1 MHKQNQKALFGII
14 VTIAMMI
21 VGLIYTSY
29 SRPSSH
35 HKVFGVTYMTMNN
48 PFYEIINNELEKVI
62 DQNGDRL
69 ITLDPALDVTKQNEQ
84 IHFFID
90 QNVDGIFVNPIDYKQ
105 IQPALLAAKK
115 AHIPI
120 IVVDAPIK
128 NKELV
133 NCTIVSDNYNA
144 GVQCANDMMNTMSS
158 AKIVLLKHSSA
169 KSAKDRIDGFLDT
182 IQSHPQYQIV
192 DEGECEGQLELAM
205 PLMQK
210 IIKKHR
216 DIDVVMALNDPSA
229 LGALAAL
236 ENNGM
241 KNVKVYGVDG
251 TPDVKSLIR
260 QTPMVAGTVTQS
272 PISFGYTAALKM
284 YDLLAHKTVDSNII
298 VPVTLITKKNI
309 DDFDETG
316 WQ

>member
-1 MHKQNQKALFGII
+1 
-14 VTIAMMI
+14 
-21 VGLIYTSY
+21 
-29 SRPSSH
+29 
-35 HKVFGVTYMTMNN
+35 
-48 PFYEIINNELEKVI
+48 
-62 DQNGDRL
+62 
-69 ITLDPALDVTKQNEQ
+69 
-84 IHFFID
+84 
-90 QNVDGIFVNPIDYKQ
+90 
-105 IQPALLAAKK
+105 
-115 AHIPI
+115 
-120 IVVDAPIK
+120 
-128 NKELV
+128 
-133 NCTIVSDNYNA
+133 
-144 GVQCANDMMNTMSS
+144 MSS

-260 QTPMVAGTVTQS
+260 QTPMVAGTVAQS

>member
-1 MHKQNQKALFGII
+1 MTL
-14 VTIAMMI
+14 
-21 VGLIYTSY
+21 Y
-29 SRPSSH
+29 SS
-35 HKVFGVTYMTMNN
+35 
-48 PFYEIINNELEKVI
+48 
-62 DQNGDRL
+62 
-69 ITLDPALDVTKQNEQ
+69 
-84 IHFFID
+84 
-90 QNVDGIFVNPIDYKQ
+90 
-105 IQPALLAAKK
+105 
-115 AHIPI
+115 
-120 IVVDAPIK
+120 
-128 NKELV
+128 
-133 NCTIVSDNYNA
+133 
-144 GVQCANDMMNTMSS
+144 
-158 AKIVLLKHSSA
+158 KHSSA

-260 QTPMVAGTVTQS
+260 QTPMVAGTVAQS